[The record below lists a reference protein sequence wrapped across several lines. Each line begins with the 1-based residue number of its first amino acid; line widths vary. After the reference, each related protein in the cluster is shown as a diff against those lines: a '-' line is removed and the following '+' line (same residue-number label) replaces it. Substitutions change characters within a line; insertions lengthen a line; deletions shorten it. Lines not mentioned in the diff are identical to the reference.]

1 MNIFIHWNLVYI
13 LQSAMLEWDSAF
25 KNACQSPCRI
35 WRLLKYSIPA
45 SFHVFGIVWLLSE
58 VIRIANASS
67 KILRYAIFGMPIF
80 FQLPGVFFSSWLR
93 NNNTLYFAVRDK
105 STPINLDAR
114 YVIHINSISSWGAFN
129 STNYDAANAIRYQR
143 NTEITASEGYY
154 RPIRVSL
161 NPPTASDGNVGDI
174 WI

>member
-93 NNNTLYFAVRDK
+93 NNNTLYFIVHLSFINNINQID
-105 STPINLDAR
+105 STRMDISEQRCVMSERAR
-114 YVIHINSISSWGAFN
+114 ILWWLIYVLHLAH
-129 STNYDAANAIRYQR
+129 AIFIWVSD
-143 NTEITASEGYY
+143 NFFFFLSLMFLVHKKWIIITS
-154 RPIRVSL
+154 
-161 NPPTASDGNVGDI
+161 
-174 WI
+174 